1 MGVIMK
7 SIMMSIKPKWA
18 AKILNREKT
27 IEVRKQFPFDY
38 VGWVYIYCTK
48 EETHWKYP
56 YVNEKSVRS
65 ELGNCSWWAEYGE
78 DSIAINERTI
88 FEYKAFKCRGK
99 VVARFWCDKV
109 EDYGNGCLWRNKNKS
124 YSDYEKILKPSCL
137 TDDELYDYC
146 EDLCFYAIYI
156 TKLEIFETPRDISE
170 FKHEVHIRDNVR
182 GWYYDIATLKR
193 PPQSWLRIIEGE

>member
-1 MGVIMK
+1 MLCKCRRKGDLVMSKAIMI
-7 SIMMSIKPKWA
+7 SIRPKYV
-18 AKILNREKT
+18 AKILNGEKT
-27 IEVRKQFPFDY
+27 IEVRKQFPVDY
-38 VGWVYIYCTK
+38 VGWIYIYCTK
-48 EETHWKYP
+48 GGHIWKASKWFAIDKPSYA
-56 YVNEKSVRS
+56 KC
-65 ELGNCSWWAEYGE
+65 GNL
-78 DSIAINERTI
+78 N
-88 FEYKAFKCRGK
+88 GK
-99 VVARFWCDKV
+99 VVARFWCNKV

-137 TDDELYDYC
+137 TEDELYDYC